1 MSGESVAGAV
11 PARSS
16 LPELTWQAVVG
27 AFVVSSLVVLSY
39 PYTVLKLGLGFNA
52 SLLSAFLGAL
62 FLHAAAART
71 RGSNR
76 LMNNVI
82 QTAGTSAT
90 STAFMCVVAAAF
102 GYLSQNQS
110 VDLHVTITPLH
121 MFLWLICSG
130 AIGVLFIP
138 VFRRYFLDDP
148 EMVFTDGVAAAET
161 IQVLDTQAGRRRR
174 SCVCSACRPS
184 LAGSPASPSTGSTSR
199 RRSTSSSGS
208 RSGSGGASSRS
219 VSGSRSDLGSHSP
232 SAWAP

>member
-1 MSGESVAGAV
+1 MSGESVAGAAEV

-27 AFVVSSLVVLSY
+27 AFVVSSLVALSY
-39 PYTVLKLGLGFNA
+39 PYIVLKLGLGFNA

-62 FLHAAAART
+62 FLHAAAARM

-90 STAFMCVVAAAF
+90 STAFMCVVAAF
-102 GYLSQNQS
+102 GYLGQNQS
-110 VDLHVTITPLH
+110 GDVKVTITPLH

-130 AIGVLFIP
+130 AIGVLLIP

-148 EMVFTDGVAAAET
+148 DMVFADGVAAAET
-161 IQVLDTQAGRRRR
+161 I
-174 SCVCSACRPS
+174 
-184 LAGSPASPSTGSTSR
+184 
-199 RRSTSSSGS
+199 
-208 RSGSGGASSRS
+208 
-219 VSGSRSDLGSHSP
+219 
-232 SAWAP
+232 

>member
-1 MSGESVAGAV
+1 MSGESVAGAAEV

-27 AFVVSSLVVLSY
+27 AFVVSSLVALSY
-39 PYTVLKLGLGFNA
+39 PYIVLKLGLGFNA

-102 GYLSQNQS
+102 GYLGQNQS
-110 VDLHVTITPLH
+110 GDVNVTITPLH

-130 AIGVLFIP
+130 AIGVLLIP

-148 EMVFTDGVAAAET
+148 DMVFADGVAAAET
-161 IQVLDTQAGRRRR
+161 I
-174 SCVCSACRPS
+174 
-184 LAGSPASPSTGSTSR
+184 
-199 RRSTSSSGS
+199 
-208 RSGSGGASSRS
+208 
-219 VSGSRSDLGSHSP
+219 
-232 SAWAP
+232 